1 MTYAKK
7 ACTTAVSYIVFWPA
21 HTNFGSRMT
30 KSDIDIKLLRAFV
43 SVATEQSFTAAARL
57 AGCSQGAV
65 STRVRALEGQLGVRL
80 FNRARLNVR
89 LTPAGQDL
97 FPRARALLDRHDRL
111 FLDARSRTVAGTVRV
126 GVAEGFGMPLLA
138 ELLER
143 VREHY
148 AAVRLEIVCDVGCNL
163 KRTVE
168 AGSLDLALAVLGKE
182 APSATVLGRPR
193 LQWVGAPDFA
203 FGEDEPILVASYPE
217 GCPVRAS
224 ALSALE
230 DRGVAYRL
238 ALSTWSDR
246 VLDNAVRSGWAIAAM
261 PENLVPE
268 GLKVL
273 NRPSLLPR
281 LDRIDIQLLERP
293 GLDDEAASVV
303 GREIVDIY
311 HGR

>member
-1 MTYAKK
+1 
-7 ACTTAVSYIVFWPA
+7 
-21 HTNFGSRMT
+21 
-30 KSDIDIKLLRAFV
+30 
-43 SVATEQSFTAAARL
+43 
-57 AGCSQGAV
+57 
-65 STRVRALEGQLGVRL
+65 
-80 FNRARLNVR
+80 
-89 LTPAGQDL
+89 
-97 FPRARALLDRHDRL
+97 
-111 FLDARSRTVAGTVRV
+111 
-126 GVAEGFGMPLLA
+126 MPLLA

-143 VREHY
+143 VRERY
-148 AAVRLEIVCDVGCNL
+148 PAVELEIVCDFDAGL
-163 KRTVE
+163 LQAAE
-168 AGSLDLALAVLGKE
+168 AGGLDLALLVLGQE
-182 APSATVLGRPR
+182 TPSARLLGQPR
-193 LQWVGAPDFA
+193 LHWVGAPEFA
-203 FGEDEPILVASYPE
+203 FDEDEPVLVASYPE

-224 ALSALE
+224 ALAALE